1 MNDDNPGEVFRKAMP
16 DSPPQSHF
24 DLDRIV
30 ADGYRVRRRNRTVIG
45 ATTAAGV
52 SVLAAVTAL
61 AFTLNAPADQGP
73 QAADGFELDQ
83 DLVMSAYSEAGWY
96 QTEDAALEAQEL
108 TEAAKIHFGELLV
121 DAGYLEEG
129 DLDYSPPSDAEIQA
143 ELERSGGYVAALSEL
158 GYQDLPL
165 LFSPREFSA
174 GNEGEVYLHGHF
186 AWAGDEE
193 DDSSPDFKF
202 NAMAPGGWTAEPG
215 PEDLF
220 AFPQPMIVDDGSGV
234 TTEDLDDGRR
244 LMTAGDGCMLHF
256 AVVYPNGSGLRSS
269 WDTGCD
275 GQEYD
280 VTAED
285 LEAAMLAMPEI
296 DYDTSALV
304 PYEGPSG
311 DADGRPSDDGWAEQ
325 AGDDAATTAEHVES
339 VLTGFYSESA
349 VIDESVG
356 AGVLPPSEGE
366 GTASLYQYHIATSL
380 PITSYEGGSDGPGS
394 VAEDETHVNITYTLP
409 GEFEQWTPETG
420 DDAGRVLPDCDG
432 KAGTE
437 CERIDIGGRTAV
449 LDSSP
454 DYGIYDVTVFDESG
468 WAVQLFL
475 TFDPAVGFELGEE
488 EFIELAAAMPA
499 PVFDEDALPG
509 GE

>member
-30 ADGYRVRRRNRTVIG
+30 ADGYRVRRRNRTVLG

-61 AFTLNAPADQGP
+61 AFTLNAPEGQAP

-83 DLVMSAYSEAGWY
+83 DLVMSAYSEEGWY
-96 QTEDAALEAQEL
+96 QTEAAALEAQEL
-108 TEAAKIHFGELLV
+108 TEAAKTHFGELLV

-129 DLDYSPPSDAEIQA
+129 DLDYSPPSDAEIQG
-143 ELERSGGYVAALSEL
+143 ELERSGSYTGALSEL
-158 GYQDLPL
+158 GYHDLPL
-165 LFSPREFSA
+165 LFGPREFSA
-174 GNEGEVYLHGHF
+174 GNEGEVYLRSHW
-186 AWAGDEE
+186 AWTGDEE
-193 DDSSPDFKF
+193 DDTAPDFEF
-202 NAMAPGGWTAEPG
+202 QAMAPGGWTAEPG
-215 PEDLF
+215 PEDEF

-256 AVVYPNGSGLRSS
+256 AVAYPNGSGLRSS
-269 WDTGCD
+269 WDTGCE

-304 PYEGPSG
+304 PYEGPENGSG
-311 DADGRPSDDGWAEQ
+311 QPADDGWA
-325 AGDDAATTAEHVES
+325 DDADGDAVATADLVGDA
-339 VLTGFYSESA
+339 LTGFYAEAA

-356 AGVLPPSEGE
+356 AGVLAPNEGQ
-366 GTASLYQYHIATSL
+366 GTASLYQYHIAATL
-380 PITSYEGGSDGPGS
+380 PITSYEGGGDGPGS
-394 VAEDETHVNITYTLP
+394 VAEGETHVNITYTLP
-409 GEFEQWTPETG
+409 GEWEQWTPETG
-420 DDAGRVLPDCDG
+420 DVAGRVLPDCDG

-437 CERIDIGGRTAV
+437 CERIEVDGRTAV
-449 LDSSP
+449 LNSSP

-475 TFDPAVGFELGEE
+475 TFDTAVGFELSEQ
-488 EFIELAAAMPA
+488 EFTEMAAAMPA